1 MGRMTDLERTSK
13 EGLGFTGTV
22 VLVPVPKTQL
32 AAQGL
37 GVNPAV
43 TSTTEDLSKHTIKYM
58 ANIRLEDH
66 LFFHEFS
73 RAKLNE
79 IGFRKAESLVDE
91 KISKCCSSEEE
102 AAEMRI
108 ARTLVA
114 ETLVDAILY
123 RYFRKE
129 SEDLRNELDYSFLMT
144 ANLRNV
150 ERRLGLQGI
159 TQAAGYRVS
168 KRQAGLGE
176 NAAFGS
182 AVREAFGEGE
192 AAKNYERILATL
204 SRLPQVGGDD
214 GIKKLDDAEIGVIV
228 DCVLELF
235 EIETGKKCTQV
246 P

>member
-1 MGRMTDLERTSK
+1 MSDLERISR
-13 EGLGFTGTV
+13 ERLGFTGTIT
-22 VLVPVPKTQL
+22 LVAVPKTQFV
-32 AAQGL
+32 AQGL
-37 GVNPAV
+37 GVNPV
-43 TSTTEDLSKHTIKYM
+43 LTSTTEDLSKHTIKYV
-58 ANIRLEDH
+58 ANVRLEDH

-79 IGFRKAESLVDE
+79 IGFRRVESLIDE
-91 KISKCCSSEEE
+91 RISKCCSSEEE

-123 RYFRKE
+123 RYFRNE
-129 SEDLRNELDYSFLMT
+129 SEELRNELDYSFLMT

-176 NAAFGS
+176 NAAFGG
-182 AVREAFGEGE
+182 AVRQAFGEGD
-192 AAKNYERILATL
+192 AVKNYERILAIL
-204 SRLPQVGGDD
+204 SRLPQVGGVDR
-214 GIKKLDDAEIGVIV
+214 IKQLSDAEVGVII
-228 DCVLELF
+228 DCVLDLF
-235 EIETGKKCTQV
+235 EIETGKKCA
-246 P
+246 

>member
-1 MGRMTDLERTSK
+1 MGRMTDLERISR
-13 EGLGFTGTV
+13 ERLGFTGAVT
-22 VLVPVPKTQL
+22 LVAVPKTQL

-37 GVNPAV
+37 AVNPV
-43 TSTTEDLSKHTIKYM
+43 LTSTTGDLSKHTIKYV
-58 ANIRLEDH
+58 ANVRLEDH

-79 IGFRKAESLVDE
+79 IGFRTVESLIDE

-102 AAEMRI
+102 AAEMRV

-129 SEDLRNELDYSFLMT
+129 SEELRNELDYSFLMT
-144 ANLRNV
+144 ANLRSV

-168 KRQAGLGE
+168 KKQAGLGE

-182 AVREAFGEGE
+182 AVREAFKEGE
-192 AAKNYERILATL
+192 AAKNYERILAIL
-204 SRLPQVGGDD
+204 SRLPQVGSAD
-214 GIKKLDDAEIGVIV
+214 GIKKLDDDEVAVVVNCIL
-228 DCVLELF
+228 DLF
-235 EIETGKKCTQV
+235 EVETGRKCA
-246 P
+246 